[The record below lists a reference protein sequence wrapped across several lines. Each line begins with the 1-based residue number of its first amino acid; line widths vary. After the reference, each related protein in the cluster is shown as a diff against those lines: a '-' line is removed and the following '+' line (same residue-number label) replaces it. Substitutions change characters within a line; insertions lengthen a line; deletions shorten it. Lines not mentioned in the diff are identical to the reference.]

1 MVNPQSFVTIELGV
15 FVNQNSFSKHK
26 EKPQT
31 TESHVEEGVAGDSV
45 SDFQL
50 PNFESIFNDTDD
62 YKFDRHIAA
71 LIEMEDAKK
80 LFNDCW
86 NTKNDTLKE
95 TPSATSQCHLDT
107 KEKSKVVCGDETVS
121 PKVKSKFDMD
131 LDNFLIPKNKFRL
144 HELSKNSHIAYRTR
158 LNVSRKNFIYLKP
171 IRKQYIYRFWEYLY
185 RFFQKKKKVLNSI

>member
-1 MVNPQSFVTIELGV
+1 MSYGFFLMVNPQSFVTIELGV
-15 FVNQNSFSKHK
+15 FVNQNSRN
-26 EKPQT
+26 T
-31 TESHVEEGVAGDSV
+31 RRSHRLPKVMLKKVLLGIVLV
-45 SDFQL
+45 TFNFQIL
-50 PNFESIFNDTDD
+50 SLYLMYDTDD

-86 NTKNDTLKE
+86 NTKNDSLKE

-107 KEKSKVVCGDETVS
+107 KGKSKVVCGDETVS

-144 HELSKNSHIAYRTR
+144 HKLSKNSHIA
-158 LNVSRKNFIYLKP
+158 
-171 IRKQYIYRFWEYLY
+171 
-185 RFFQKKKKVLNSI
+185 